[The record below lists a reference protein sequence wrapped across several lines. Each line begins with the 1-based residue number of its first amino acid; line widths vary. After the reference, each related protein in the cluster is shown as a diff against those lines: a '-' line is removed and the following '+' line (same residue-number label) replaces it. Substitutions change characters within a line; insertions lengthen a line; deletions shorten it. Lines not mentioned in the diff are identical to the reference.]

1 MAARHGDGARPNANA
16 SAAVSGFFKHLPNL
30 LTGLRLASAPAV
42 ALLLIGG
49 NDRAAL
55 GIFALAGL
63 SDAAD
68 GFLAKRFGFA
78 TRFGRFLDPAA
89 DKLLMLASFL
99 TLTLLDIAPVWLTAI
114 VIGRDL
120 AIILGIIVVVLLEL
134 PIQVSPLFV
143 GKISTACQ
151 IGYVFLALVLLSA
164 GLDWPV
170 MLKAAGLATA
180 AATLVSW
187 FAYGQL
193 LLAALWARIRSRA

>member
-1 MAARHGDGARPNANA
+1 MAARHSGAAAHAHA
-16 SAAVSGFFKHLPNL
+16 SAAVSGLFKHVPNL

-49 NDRAAL
+49 DDRAAL
-55 GIFALAGL
+55 GLFALAGL

-78 TRFGRFLDPAA
+78 TRFGRYLDPAA

-99 TLTLLDIAPVWLTAI
+99 TLTLMGVAPLWLTAI

-120 AIILGIIVVVLLEL
+120 AIVLGVVLVVLLEL
-134 PIQVSPLFV
+134 PVNVEPLFV

-151 IGYVFLALVLLSA
+151 IGYVAFALILLSFGIHWPAALVFASI
-164 GLDWPV
+164 
-170 MLKAAGLATA
+170 ATA
-180 AATLVSW
+180 AATLLSW
-187 FAYGQL
+187 LAYGQI
-193 LLAALWARIRSRA
+193 LLAAMWKRGRV

>member
-1 MAARHGDGARPNANA
+1 MAARHGGAVGFPANA
-16 SAAVSGFFKHLPNL
+16 SAAVSGLFKHVPNL

-78 TRFGRFLDPAA
+78 TRFGRYLDPAA

-99 TLTLLDIAPVWLTAI
+99 TLTLMGVAPLWLTAI

-120 AIILGIIVVVLLEL
+120 AIILGVVLVVLLEL
-134 PIQVSPLFV
+134 PVHVAPLFV
-143 GKISTACQ
+143 GKLSTACQ
-151 IGYVFLALVLLSA
+151 IGYVAFALVLLSF
-164 GLDWPV
+164 GIDWPV
-170 MLKAAGLATA
+170 ALRVAGVVTA
-180 AATLVSW
+180 AATLLSW
-187 FAYGQL
+187 LAYGQIL
-193 LLAALWARIRSRA
+193 LMAIWKRGKV

>member
-1 MAARHGDGARPNANA
+1 MAARDAGAAGVCVHA
-16 SAAVSGFFKHLPNL
+16 SAAVSGLFKHLPNL

-78 TRFGRFLDPAA
+78 TRFGRYLDPAA

-99 TLTLLDIAPVWLTAI
+99 TLTLMHVAPIWLTAI

-120 AIILGIIVVVLLEL
+120 AIILGVVLVVLLEL
-134 PIQVSPLFV
+134 PVHVAPLFV
-143 GKISTACQ
+143 GKVSTACQ
-151 IGYVFLALVLLSA
+151 IGYVTFALVLRSL
-164 GLDWPV
+164 GIDWPV
-170 MLKAAGLATA
+170 ALEVAAVVTA

-187 FAYGQL
+187 LAYGQI
-193 LLAALWARIRSRA
+193 LLAAIWKRERA

>member
-1 MAARHGDGARPNANA
+1 MADRDAGAAGTSA
-16 SAAVSGFFKHLPNL
+16 HAGAAVSGLFKHLPNL

-78 TRFGRFLDPAA
+78 TRFGRYLDPAA
-89 DKLLMLASFL
+89 DKLLMLASFV
-99 TLTLLDIAPVWLTAI
+99 TLTLLGIAPIWLTAI

-120 AIILGIIVVVLLEL
+120 AIILGVVLVVLFEL
-134 PIQVSPLFV
+134 PVNVEPLFV

-151 IGYVFLALVLLSA
+151 IGYVFFALVLLSF
-164 GLDWPV
+164 GSHWPIV
-170 MLKAAGLATA
+170 LKAAGIATA

-187 FAYGQL
+187 LAYGQI
-193 LLAALWARIRSRA
+193 LLAAMLKRRRE

>member
-1 MAARHGDGARPNANA
+1 
-16 SAAVSGFFKHLPNL
+16 VSGLLRHLPNL

-78 TRFGRFLDPAA
+78 TRFGRYLDPAA
-89 DKLLMLASFL
+89 DKFLMLASFL
-99 TLTLLDIAPVWLTAI
+99 TLTVLHIAPMWLTGI
-114 VIGRDL
+114 VIGRDV
-120 AIILGIIVVVLLEL
+120 AIILGVIIVVLSDL
-134 PIQVSPLFV
+134 PVTVAPLFV
-143 GKISTACQ
+143 GKVSTACQ
-151 IGYVFLALVLLSA
+151 IGYVALALILMSA
-164 GLDWPV
+164 GLEWPV
-170 MLKAAGLATA
+170 LLRAAGIVTA

-187 FAYGQL
+187 LGYARL
-193 LLAALWARIRSRA
+193 LFTALWARGHKGA

>member
-1 MAARHGDGARPNANA
+1 MADRHAGAACLHANA
-16 SAAVSGFFKHLPNL
+16 CAAVSGLFKHVPNL

-63 SDAAD
+63 TDAAD

-78 TRFGRFLDPAA
+78 TRFGRYLDPAA

-99 TLTLLDIAPVWLTAI
+99 TLTLMGVAPLWLTAI
-114 VIGRDL
+114 VIARDL
-120 AIILGIIVVVLLEL
+120 AIIVGVVLVVLLDL
-134 PIQVSPLFV
+134 PVDVQPLFV

-151 IGYVFLALVLLSA
+151 IGYVAFALVLLSFGIA
-164 GLDWPV
+164 WPV
-170 MLKAAGLATA
+170 ALGVAAIVTA
-180 AATLVSW
+180 AATLLSW
-187 FAYGQL
+187 LAYGQIL
-193 LLAALWARIRSRA
+193 LMAIWKRGRV

>member
-1 MAARHGDGARPNANA
+1 M
-16 SAAVSGFFKHLPNL
+16 SGLLKHLPNL

-68 GFLAKRFGFA
+68 GFLAKRFGLD
-78 TRFGRFLDPAA
+78 TRFGRYLDPAA

-99 TLTLLDIAPVWLTAI
+99 TLTMTGIAPLWLTAL

-120 AIILGIIVVVLLEL
+120 AIIAGVVLVALLEL
-134 PIQVSPLFV
+134 PIPLRPLFL
-143 GKISTACQ
+143 GKVSTACQ
-151 IGYVFLALVLLSA
+151 ITYVALALLLLA
-164 GLDWPV
+164 LGLDWPTG
-170 MLKAAGLATA
+170 LHLAGLATA
-180 AATLVSW
+180 AATAISW
-187 FAYGQL
+187 LGYGY
-193 LLAALWARIRSRA
+193 LLAAALLDRARNRH

>member
-1 MAARHGDGARPNANA
+1 M
-16 SAAVSGFFKHLPNL
+16 SGLFKHLPNL

-42 ALLLIGG
+42 AFLLIGG
-49 NDRAAL
+49 NASAAL

-78 TRFGRFLDPAA
+78 TRFGRYLDPAA

-99 TLTLLDIAPVWLTAI
+99 TLTLMHVAPVWLTAI

-120 AIILGIIVVVLLEL
+120 AIITGIVLVVLFEL
-134 PIQVSPLFV
+134 PIRVSPLFV

-170 MLKAAGLATA
+170 TMKVAGIATA
-180 AATLVSW
+180 AATLLSW
-187 FAYGQL
+187 LAYGQV
-193 LLAALWARIRSRA
+193 LLAAFWRRHGSEA

>member
-1 MAARHGDGARPNANA
+1 MAARHAGTAGPHANA
-16 SAAVSGFFKHLPNL
+16 CAAVSGLFKHLPNL

-78 TRFGRFLDPAA
+78 TRFGRYLDPAA

-99 TLTLLDIAPVWLTAI
+99 TLTLMGVAPLWLTAI

-120 AIILGIIVVVLLEL
+120 AIILGVVLVVLLDL
-134 PIQVSPLFV
+134 PVNVQPLFV

-151 IGYVFLALVLLSA
+151 IGYVAFALVLLSF
-164 GLDWPV
+164 GIDWPV
-170 MLKAAGLATA
+170 ALRVAGIATA
-180 AATLVSW
+180 AATLLSW
-187 FAYGQL
+187 LAYGQI
-193 LLAALWARIRSRA
+193 LLAAIWKRGRV

>member
-1 MAARHGDGARPNANA
+1 
-16 SAAVSGFFKHLPNL
+16 VSGLFKHLPNL

-78 TRFGRFLDPAA
+78 TRFGRYLDPAA

-99 TLTLLDIAPVWLTAI
+99 TLTLMGVAPLWLTAI

-120 AIILGIIVVVLLEL
+120 AIIFGVVLVVLLEL
-134 PIQVSPLFV
+134 PVRVTPLFV
-143 GKISTACQ
+143 GKVSTACQ
-151 IGYVFLALVLLSA
+151 IGYVAFALVLLSF
-164 GLDWPV
+164 GIDWPV
-170 MLKAAGLATA
+170 VLKVAGIVTA
-180 AATLVSW
+180 AATLLSW
-187 FAYGQL
+187 LAYGQV
-193 LLAALWARIRSRA
+193 LLAALLKRGRE

>member
-1 MAARHGDGARPNANA
+1 MAARHGGAAAHAHA
-16 SAAVSGFFKHLPNL
+16 SAAVSGLFKHVPNL

-49 NDRAAL
+49 DDRAAL
-55 GIFALAGL
+55 GLFALAGL

-78 TRFGRFLDPAA
+78 TRFGRYLDPAA

-99 TLTLLDIAPVWLTAI
+99 TLTLMGVAPLWLTAI

-120 AIILGIIVVVLLEL
+120 AIVLGVVLVVLLEL
-134 PIQVSPLFV
+134 PVNVEPLFV

-151 IGYVFLALVLLSA
+151 IGYVAFALILLSFGIHWPAALVFASI
-164 GLDWPV
+164 
-170 MLKAAGLATA
+170 ATA
-180 AATLVSW
+180 AATLLSW
-187 FAYGQL
+187 LAYGQI
-193 LLAALWARIRSRA
+193 LLAAMWKRGRV

>member
-1 MAARHGDGARPNANA
+1 
-16 SAAVSGFFKHLPNL
+16 VSGLLKHIPNL
-30 LTGLRLASAPAV
+30 LSWLRLAAAPAV

-55 GIFALAGL
+55 GIFAFAGL

-78 TRFGRFLDPAA
+78 TRFGLYLDPAA

-99 TLTLLDIAPVWLTAI
+99 TLTVMRVTPLWLTAI

-120 AIILGIIVVVLLEL
+120 AIVLGVVLAIVLEW
-134 PIQVSPLFV
+134 PIRIVPLIV
-143 GKISTACQ
+143 GKISTALQ
-151 IGYVFLALVLLSA
+151 IGYVTLALVALSLS
-164 GLDWPV
+164 LDWSR
-170 MLKAAGLATA
+170 GLQIVAVATA

-187 FAYGQL
+187 LGYAQL
-193 LLAALWARIRSRA
+193 LFQALMERHRKIV

>member
-1 MAARHGDGARPNANA
+1 M
-16 SAAVSGFFKHLPNL
+16 SGFLRHLPNL

-78 TRFGRFLDPAA
+78 TRFGRYLDPAA
-89 DKLLMLASFL
+89 DKLLMLASFV
-99 TLTLLDIAPVWLTAI
+99 TLTMLRVAPFWLTAI
-114 VIGRDL
+114 VIGRDA
-120 AIILGIIVVVLLEL
+120 AIILGVVIVVLLDL
-134 PIQVSPLFV
+134 PVMVTPLFV
-143 GKISTACQ
+143 GKLSTACQ
-151 IGYVFLALVLLSA
+151 IGYVALALILLSA

-170 MLKAAGLATA
+170 LLRAAGIATA

-187 FAYGQL
+187 LGYGRVL
-193 LLAALWARIRSRA
+193 FTALWVRGREGT

>member
-1 MAARHGDGARPNANA
+1 M
-16 SAAVSGFFKHLPNL
+16 SGFAKHLPNL

-42 ALLLIGG
+42 SLLLIGG

-78 TRFGRFLDPAA
+78 TRFGQYLDPAA
-89 DKLLMLASFL
+89 DKLLMLASYL
-99 TLTLLDIAPVWLTAI
+99 TLTLLGVAPVWLTAI

-120 AIILGIIVVVLLEL
+120 AIVLGVVLVSVLQL
-134 PIQVSPLFV
+134 PVQVAPLFV
-143 GKISTACQ
+143 GKLSTAFQ
-151 IGYVFLALVLLSA
+151 IGYVALALLLLSL
-164 GLDWPV
+164 GLVAWS
-170 MLKAAGLATA
+170 GLQIMAIITA

-187 FAYGQL
+187 VGYGNL
-193 LLAALWARIRSRA
+193 LLVALRGRERL

>member
-1 MAARHGDGARPNANA
+1 M
-16 SAAVSGFFKHLPNL
+16 SGLFKHLPNL

-42 ALLLIGG
+42 AFLLIGG
-49 NDRAAL
+49 NNSAAL

-78 TRFGRFLDPAA
+78 TRFGRYLDPAA

-99 TLTLLDIAPVWLTAI
+99 TLTLMHVAPVWLTAI

-120 AIILGIIVVVLLEL
+120 AIVLGVVLIVLYEL
-134 PIQVSPLFV
+134 PVDVSPLFV

-164 GLDWPV
+164 GLDWPIT
-170 MLKAAGLATA
+170 LKAAGIATA
-180 AATLVSW
+180 AATLISW
-187 FAYGQL
+187 FAYGQVL
-193 LLAALWARIRSRA
+193 LGAFWRRNGSQA

>member
-1 MAARHGDGARPNANA
+1 
-16 SAAVSGFFKHLPNL
+16 VSGLAKHLPNL

-78 TRFGRFLDPAA
+78 TRFGRYLDPAA

-99 TLTLLDIAPVWLTAI
+99 TLTMLGIAPLWLTAI

-120 AIILGIIVVVLLEL
+120 AIILGVIVIVLLEL
-134 PIQVSPLFV
+134 PIPVSPLFV
-143 GKISTACQ
+143 GKVSTACQ
-151 IGYVFLALVLLSA
+151 IGYVAFALVLLSA
-164 GLDWPV
+164 GLDWPIW
-170 MLKAAGLATA
+170 LHGAAIVTAVATI
-180 AATLVSW
+180 VSW
-187 FAYGQL
+187 LGYAQL
-193 LLAALWARIRSRA
+193 LTRAFSKKDQI